1 MSDERHV
8 VESAGAYALGAL
20 TPEEAQEVE
29 MHVAFCAQCRE
40 EIAELGGVASLLPLA
55 AAPSE
60 PSEELKRRI
69 LAASKDEDKAD
80 AILRRAVVTSQLRSP
95 KRDFWHRPV
104 PVWTGIVGW
113 IGVAAACIVAGIFI
127 GVASEH
133 SRMLAAM
140 SRSSAVPLALK
151 VAAEQRALRV
161 YPVSTEDL
169 DQAVALLGQ
178 SQVWDFS
185 VAKSGERMPY
195 KVIQP
200 PHVSHAM
207 VVADMPPAKHGMV
220 YQVWL
225 VRKGKVHRGGTVMPG
240 ERSEA
245 IIPMRVQMGDVI
257 AFTMEPMGG
266 SSVPTGPFMMEQTL

>member
-1 MSDERHV
+1 MSDEMHV
-8 VESAGAYALGAL
+8 TESIGAYALGAL
-20 TPEEAQEVE
+20 TPDEVHEVE
-29 MHVAFCAQCRE
+29 AHAASCAQCRK
-40 EIAELGGVASLLPLA
+40 EIVDLKRVVLVLPLA
-55 AAPSE
+55 ATPSE
-60 PSEELKRRI
+60 PSEDLKQRI
-69 LAASKDEDKAD
+69 LAASKGEDKAD
-80 AILRRAVVTSQLRSP
+80 AILRRAVVTSQLHSP

-140 SRSSAVPLALK
+140 SRSSAVPSALN

-161 YPVSTEDL
+161 YPVSTEDF

-200 PHVSHAM
+200 LHVSHAM

-225 VRKGKVHRGGTVMPG
+225 VRKGKVHRGGTVLPG
-240 ERSEA
+240 QRSEA
-245 IIPMRVQMGDVI
+245 IIPMRVQTGDVI
-257 AFTMEPMGG
+257 AFTMEPTGG